1 MIMDMNIF
9 FFKAWSFISLV
20 GSRYTAKDNA
30 RIGDV
35 CYLMTPSKYG
45 KNKFKLCHVVQF
57 IPDEHG
63 AVRRVEVKMRT
74 KQKNELT
81 LPYRQ
86 TDPEAIIEEIQNNP
100 DEDKASRIYKGFGFP
115 IFRVFLHNPP
125 VSTAFAKNT
134 KEFPKLYTKN
144 LSFSQGPPKMNRLR

>member
-1 MIMDMNIF
+1 MDMNIF

-30 RIGDV
+30 RIGDAQ
-35 CYLMTPSKYG
+35 PSNYG
-45 KNKFKLCHVVQF
+45 KNKFKLCHVVQV

-86 TDPEAIIEEIQNNP
+86 TGPEEIIEEIQNIP
-100 DEDKASRIYKGFGFP
+100 DENKASRK
-115 IFRVFLHNPP
+115 
-125 VSTAFAKNT
+125 
-134 KEFPKLYTKN
+134 
-144 LSFSQGPPKMNRLR
+144 

>member
-9 FFKAWSFISLV
+9 SFKAWSFISLV
-20 GSRYTAKDNA
+20 DSRYTAKDNA

-45 KNKFKLCHVVQF
+45 KNKFKLCHVVQV

-63 AVRRVEVKMRT
+63 VVRRVEVTMRT

-86 TDPEAIIEEIQNNP
+86 TDPEEIMVEIQNIP
-100 DEDKASRIYKGFGFP
+100 DENKPSRK
-115 IFRVFLHNPP
+115 
-125 VSTAFAKNT
+125 
-134 KEFPKLYTKN
+134 
-144 LSFSQGPPKMNRLR
+144 